1 MQWIHTFH
9 NSISR
14 CVLNNSF
21 STEPFV
27 QQGVRQ
33 GDSLSSYLFTMIPE
47 ILPIKIQSNKN
58 VERMLVHGKEIKL
71 HFFADNDNF

>member
-1 MQWIHTFH
+1 MEWIHTFH
-9 NSISR
+9 R

-21 STEPFV
+21 STEPFEV

-33 GDSLSSYLFTMIPE
+33 GDSLSSYLFAMIPE

-58 VERMLVHGKEIKL
+58 VEGMLVHGKEIKL
-71 HFFADNDNF
+71 HLFADNDNF